1 MIKQLTTQE
10 DLRAENKI
18 LRNLALLYDLR
29 IRGLGERQIAK
40 ALGISAPCLKRMI
53 EHNETIR
60 DTYEDANMIL
70 CSQLRAVVIDRALGK
85 AVDLDGNPM
94 LADANLAFKV
104 LTHIDPDF
112 KNKPTEPTE
121 QNITVEHIIRQLSKT
136 DSTDSNETND
146 IPNT

>member
-1 MIKQLTTQE
+1 
-10 DLRAENKI
+10 
-18 LRNLALLYDLR
+18 
-29 IRGLGERQIAK
+29 
-40 ALGISAPCLKRMI
+40 MI

-112 KNKPTEPTE
+112 KNKPQEVTE

-136 DSTDSNETND
+136 DLTNSNETND
-146 IPNT
+146 